1 MPSTFHGIELGKRSL
16 ITHTQALNV
25 TGHNLSNLNT
35 EGYSRQV
42 IHIQTFE
49 PIFMPDLTREER
61 PGQMGQGMITSNIV
75 RVRDALIDN
84 RIIFENS
91 NLGYL
96 DLRNK
101 YIHQVEMVYAEPSA
115 YNDPSMINTL
125 RTSLDEFMSSWQEL
139 ANQPDQNSA
148 RIVLVEKANIL
159 TNSVRHH
166 FEQLTDVRNNI
177 DKEIQD
183 RVTEINQ
190 LAQKIAHLNDRILRS
205 EAMKDNPNDLYDQ
218 RDVLIDRLSKI
229 ADIQISRED
238 KDELILF
245 IGGRMIVQ
253 GQKYEQLNMIAQA
266 DNNGYY
272 DVYWKDG
279 EKLVIRGGELAGL
292 IDLRDIDL
300 YFEIKKID
308 SFAANV
314 TDLVNEIH
322 RDGFG
327 ANKATGNNFFVEFP
341 FTTDPLGNFDRNR
354 DGVDDSTYIFR
365 VSGSNILDINDKIGI
380 QGQMNING
388 ITINYYSTDTL
399 NDVIRRI
406 NESGARVNAFLNPQ
420 GNLTL
425 KADYQLNNTTPDF
438 VIQHLEDN
446 GLFLT
451 GYSGILNG
459 NGIEGAFDWQ
469 TINQVNQFTENSK
482 WAVAPLVN
490 PSAYMSVEALIL
502 SDNNYIASSSGV
514 DTDGDG
520 IKDLSNGVGD
530 SKNALKIASL
540 KHEKVMVG
548 MSLTFSEYF
557 EVLISDIGSRG
568 NLAEK
573 GFKAAETI
581 VQNLENIRKSISGVN
596 IDEEFTNLIKFQH
609 AYNATAK
616 VMTEMDKMIETL
628 IFRLGA

>member
-42 IHIQTFE
+42 MHIQTFE

-61 PGQMGQGMITSNIV
+61 PGQLGQGMITSSIV

-101 YIHQVEMVYAEPSA
+101 YIHQMEMVYAEPSA

-125 RTSLDEFMSSWQEL
+125 RTSLDEFMSTWQEL

-159 TNSVRHH
+159 TSSVRHH
-166 FEQLTDVRNNI
+166 FEQLTDIRNNV
-177 DKEIQD
+177 DKEVQD

-190 LAQKIAHLNDRILRS
+190 LAQKIAHLNDRILKS

-218 RDVLIDRLSKI
+218 RDMLIDRLSKI

-300 YFEIKKID
+300 YYEIKKVD

-354 DGVDDSTYIFR
+354 DGADDSTYIFR
-365 VSGSNILDINDKIGI
+365 VSGSNNLDINDKIGI
-380 QGQMNING
+380 EGQMNING
-388 ITINYYSTDTL
+388 KTINYYSTDTL

-420 GNLTL
+420 GKLTL
-425 KADYQLNNTTPDF
+425 KADFQQNNTTPDF
-438 VIQHLEDN
+438 VIQHLEDT

-451 GYSGILNG
+451 GYTGILNA
-459 NGIEGAFDWQ
+459 NGQAGAFDWQ
-469 TINQVNQFTENSK
+469 TINQVNQFTQNSK

-502 SDNNYIASSSGV
+502 SDNNYIATASGV

-520 IKDLSNGVGD
+520 VKDLSNGVGD

-557 EVLISDIGSRG
+557 EVLVSDVGSRG

-596 IDEEFTNLIKFQH
+596 IDEEFANLIKFQH
-609 AYNATAK
+609 GYNATAK
-616 VMTEMDKMIETL
+616 IMTEMDKMIETL